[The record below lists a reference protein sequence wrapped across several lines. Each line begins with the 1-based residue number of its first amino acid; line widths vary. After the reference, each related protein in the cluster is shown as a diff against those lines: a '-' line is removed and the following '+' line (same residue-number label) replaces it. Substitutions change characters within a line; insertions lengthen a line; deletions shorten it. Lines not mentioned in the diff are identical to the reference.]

1 MHNFALTGFENAS
14 VMSNNMT
21 VIDQALDSVTH
32 RVWVGASSM
41 DSMNSATFPT
51 YHVGSSGVYGP
62 RWNLPDGVTSE
73 IGFYYPRNNDWI
85 FGVLSL
91 VVHYSASSTSGTID
105 WKVYIT
111 PITNLTV
118 ASGTVVNITG
128 ETSPTVANAITTK
141 EFNTA
146 AIAATSQVGREHVGV
161 AVTIGRRGATDSNNG
176 DVYIY
181 GVELVYKEKRRM
193 VGAKA

>member
-1 MHNFALTGFENAS
+1 MHNFALTGFENPS
-14 VMSNNMT
+14 VMSNNMA
-21 VIDQALDSVTH
+21 VIDQALDSVVH
-32 RVWVGASSM
+32 KVWVGASSM
-41 DSMNSATFPT
+41 DSMNSAKFPT

-62 RWNLPDGVTSE
+62 RWNMPDGVTSE

-91 VVHYSASSTSGTID
+91 VVHYSVSSTSGSID
-105 WKVYIT
+105 WKLCIA

-118 ASGTVVNITG
+118 ASGTVVNLAG
-128 ETSPTVANAITTK
+128 EAAPTVASAITTK
-141 EFNTA
+141 EFNTSD
-146 AIAATSQVGREHVGV
+146 IAATSQVGKEHVGV

-181 GVELVYKEKRRM
+181 GVELVYKEKRRT

>member
-1 MHNFALTGFENAS
+1 MHNLALTGFENPS

-21 VIDQALDSVTH
+21 VIDKALDSVAH
-32 RVWVGASSM
+32 RVWVGASSI

-73 IGFYYPRNNDWI
+73 IGFYYPRNRDWI

-118 ASGTVVNITG
+118 ASGTGITSS
-128 ETSPTVANAITTK
+128 ENSPTVANAITTK

-146 AIAATSQVGREHVGV
+146 SIAATSEIGKEHVGV
-161 AVTIGRRGATDSNNG
+161 AVTIGRRGATDTNNG

-181 GVELVYKEKRRM
+181 GVELVYKEKRRT
-193 VGAKA
+193 VGDK

>member
-1 MHNFALTGFENAS
+1 MHNLALTGFENPS

-21 VIDQALDSVTH
+21 VIDKALDSVAH
-32 RVWVGASSM
+32 RVWVGASSI

-73 IGFYYPRNNDWI
+73 IGFYYPRNRDWI

-118 ASGTVVNITG
+118 ASGTAITSS
-128 ETSPTVANAITTK
+128 ENSPTVANAITTK

-146 AIAATSQVGREHVGV
+146 GIAATSEIGKEHVGV
-161 AVTIGRRGATDSNNG
+161 AVTIGRRGATDTNNG

-181 GVELVYKEKRRM
+181 GVELVYKEKRRT